1 MGRAAVSHMPH
12 RNAGPGW
19 AMVTLVSGV
28 CVASGMPRPAVAQPE
43 SAAPAE
49 PELPCAV
56 KLRRA
61 DPVFADALLTQIRDL
76 GGCKVALDVYI
87 VKTDGG
93 YYLVV
98 RDSLGRMQDRVVP
111 SLQLA
116 ATLIASF
123 AESSVELTP
132 TRVTPVFDSDSPDAS
147 SEPIRSTRPTAFPTL
162 ASNRDFGRS
171 TILAQLGR
179 TNEAMAMQAVE
190 LHVDVGR
197 LASSVVAAVALSLQH
212 EAATTPVMRTDLDIT
227 SFVARRDGGWA
238 TGYLRVHSDRRVGL
252 EPVLGL
258 GVGILAQRRVIA
270 NYLPGYVVAYQ
281 QESALAIRMSV
292 GVVASY
298 ALDPHVRFVVQLQAI
313 AGAATA
319 PGGGIDVALLGGLGL
334 RYTP

>member
-1 MGRAAVSHMPH
+1 MGRAEVAHVPRCSAGTGWVALATGLCVVGGIPLKAAAQSA
-12 RNAGPGW
+12 NAP
-19 AMVTLVSGV
+19 ATDE
-28 CVASGMPRPAVAQPE
+28 PAV
-43 SAAPAE
+43 
-49 PELPCAV
+49 PCAV

-61 DPVFADALLTQIRDL
+61 DPAFADALLTQIRDL

-93 YYLVV
+93 YYLLV

-111 SLQLA
+111 SLPLA

-123 AESSVELTP
+123 VESSVELTP
-132 TRVTPVFDSDSPDAS
+132 TRVTPVFDSDSPDANA
-147 SEPIRSTRPTAFPTL
+147 EPNRGARPTTPPSLTA
-162 ASNRDFGRS
+162 NRDFGRS

-179 TNEAMAMQAVE
+179 TDESMVMQAVE

-212 EAATTPVMRTDLDIT
+212 EVATTPVMRTDLDIT

-238 TGYLRVHSDRRVGL
+238 TGYLRVHSDRRVGI

-258 GVGILAQRRVIA
+258 GVGFLAQRRVIA
-270 NYLPGYVVAYQ
+270 NSLPGYVVAYQ

-298 ALDPHVRFVVQLQAI
+298 AMDSHVRFVVQLQGI